1 MPIPNLSERDFK
13 TVLEQVPLIVVDVLI
28 KNADKLVLVKRGS
41 EPFKGSWH
49 IPGGF
54 LVYGED
60 PREAVSRIA
69 KIECGIS
76 SLVISDLVG
85 AFSLRDKDP
94 RGHLVS
100 LFYTIE
106 TTDTPVSREGEEV
119 AWFSFRDLPKEL
131 LWYHR
136 DMILETSQ

>member
-1 MPIPNLSERDFK
+1 MPIPNLSEDDFK
-13 TVLEQVPLIVVDVLI
+13 VVLGQAPLIVVDVLI
-28 KNADKLVLVKRGS
+28 KNAGRIVLVKRGS

-54 LVYGED
+54 LAYGED

-69 KIECGIS
+69 KVECGVS
-76 SLVISDLVG
+76 NLAVHSLMG
-85 AFSLRDKDP
+85 AFSLKDKDP

-100 LFYTIE
+100 LFYAAE
-106 TTDTPVSREGEEV
+106 TTDGLLARAGEEV
-119 AWFSFRDLPKEL
+119 AWFSLSALPPDL

-136 DMILETSQ
+136 DMILESV